1 MARTSTKKKKPSR
14 KKAKKPA
21 GPGLGERLRSLLG
34 GASDA
39 SMSALDIGAR
49 FGPLLVGLLLVIL
62 WFAGK
67 RPLQS
72 YVAAQRAD
80 PLIVDIA
87 WPNVNGVSTVPDAVR
102 RDLEQLVRENVL
114 MNPFDRDGLAFAQRA
129 LEISGWVEHV
139 ERIERLPKGMLEV
152 RATWRSPVA
161 VVRVGQNEHVVAP
174 DASVLYLPPGTRVE
188 PGTLPVL
195 INPSHNAPRDDK
207 GRVRFGSPWLGGDV
221 QAGIAL
227 LGVIDRLAHRDR
239 IDAIDLAPYRKNGF
253 LHLITDSGGTIVW
266 GAAPGEERAEEVD
279 TATKLRHVDDVFTQ
293 GYDRRQRR
301 IEVNTPVVLI
311 NDVVGGG

>member
-1 MARTSTKKKKPSR
+1 MARKSTKKKAS

-21 GPGLGERLRSLLG
+21 GPGLGVRLRNMLG
-34 GASDA
+34 GAGDA

-67 RPLQS
+67 RPLQN

-80 PLIVDIA
+80 PLVVDIA
-87 WPNVNGVSTVPDAVR
+87 WPSAEGVPTVPDAVR
-102 RDLEQLVRENVL
+102 RDIEQYVRANVSMDPFETEGLE
-114 MNPFDRDGLAFAQRA
+114 FAQQM
-129 LEISGWVEHV
+129 LERSGWVERV
-139 ERIERLPKGMLEV
+139 ERIERKPKGLLEV
-152 RATWRSPVA
+152 RAAWRSPVA
-161 VVRVGQNEHVVAP
+161 VVRVGDTEHVIAP
-174 DASVLYLPPGTRVE
+174 DASALYLPPGTRVE

-195 INPSHNAPRDDK
+195 INPSHSAPRDSE
-207 GRVRFGSPWLGGDV
+207 GRILFGSPWLGGDV

-227 LGVIDRLAHRDR
+227 LGVIERLAHRDR
-239 IDAIDLAPYRKNGF
+239 IDAIDLAPYRRNGF
-253 LHLITDSGGTIVW
+253 LNLVTDTGGTIVW